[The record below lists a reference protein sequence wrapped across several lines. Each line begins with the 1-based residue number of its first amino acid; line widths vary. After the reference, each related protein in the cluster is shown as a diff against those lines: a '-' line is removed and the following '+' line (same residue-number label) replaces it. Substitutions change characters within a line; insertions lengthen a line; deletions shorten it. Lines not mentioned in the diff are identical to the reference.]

1 MENDNQENFS
11 SSTIESALT
20 DEEPNLSPPVDDCQE
35 LEIEDS
41 YTSDISCM
49 VSSEELHELEVEDV
63 LHELLLFQ
71 GGDNNDIE
79 ADNQ

>member
-1 MENDNQENFS
+1 M
-11 SSTIESALT
+11 T

-49 VSSEELHELEVEDV
+49 VSSEELHELEVGDV
-63 LHELLLFQ
+63 LQEPLLFQ
-71 GGDNNDIE
+71 GGDNNDYSFLQYPSIK
-79 ADNQ
+79 ASGPDT